1 MELKPKLQDY
11 TETEFQAFVGA
22 IWNVDMGKEEH
33 DRLINHFDRIVGHP
47 KGADLLFYPEDT
59 GYTNAPE
66 TIIHFVKQWHFNKNV
81 IPFKGGVLPAP
92 AKPAPR
98 LSMAQHATARAQRE
112 LANAQQLALDIT
124 AAEQV
129 VEKAFTQLELV
140 TRQRQNQHD
149 AEQTLDALEQGMR
162 RLEQA
167 QHEVVRAVRTFERH
181 KMRVEFALS
190 GAQRNL
196 TYNKADQALWQAN
209 SRQAAANHGRYHAR
223 LSSIAQR
230 HAVLHAV
237 AEAVLEHS
245 AAQLMR
251 LREHDSSPVLF
262 RMSAVN
268 DMRHPNLLLSAAP
281 PLRTS
286 QRVDLQKS
294 IRSAVA
300 EFNWLMTHSEQGHT
314 GQYAEILSFDL
325 VSRTKEVRFGL
336 CVALAELS
344 AIEQDWQTLAAQQG
358 EVALPLR
365 MSTATVATKPGS
377 HFRGLKEIRE
387 LFQIYITPAI
397 GALPSK
403 VRVRQA
409 VWHEAGRVFRF
420 TADGSQPRVIEWTR
434 ADSLEAPVESER
446 NRLDSAGFIHSSP
459 VPTLESFNS
468 IEEVRFDDYVVV
480 FPLGSGLEPV
490 YVVFN
495 GTAPYT

>member
-11 TETEFQAFVGA
+11 TETEFQAFVGR
-22 IWNVDMGKEEH
+22 IWNVGMGKEEH

-47 KGADLLFYPEDT
+47 EGADLLFYPEDT

-81 IPFKGGVLPAP
+81 VPFKGGVLPAP

-112 LANAQQLALDIT
+112 LANAQQLASDVT
-124 AAEQV
+124 AAEQT
-129 VEKAFTQLELV
+129 VEKVFTQLELA

-167 QHEVVRAVRTFERH
+167 QHEVVMAVRTFERH

-190 GAQRNL
+190 GAQRDL
-196 TYNKADQALWQAN
+196 AYNKSDQALWQAN
-209 SRQAAANHGRYHAR
+209 ARQAAANHGRYLAR

-230 HAVLHAV
+230 HAVLHAA
-237 AEAVLEHS
+237 AEAVLERSMEQLIRLRGQAGRPTLFRLS
-245 AAQLMR
+245 AA
-251 LREHDSSPVLF
+251 
-262 RMSAVN
+262 N

-281 PLRTS
+281 PLKTR
-286 QRVDLQKS
+286 QRVELQKS

-314 GQYAEILSFDL
+314 GQYAEVLSFDL

-336 CVALAELS
+336 CVALAEIS

-387 LFQIYITPAI
+387 LFQIYITPAT
-397 GALPSK
+397 GMLPSK
-403 VRVRQA
+403 VRVRPA
-409 VWHEAGRVFRF
+409 AWDEAGRAFRL
-420 TADGSQPRVIEWTR
+420 TTDGPQPRVIEWTG
-434 ADSLEAPVESER
+434 ADSLEAPVASER
-446 NRLDSAGFIHSSP
+446 NRLDSAGFIHASP
-459 VPTLESFNS
+459 VPMLAAFDS
-468 IEEVRFDDYVVV
+468 IEGVRFDDYVVV
-480 FPLGSGLEPV
+480 FPQDSGLEPL

-495 GTAPYT
+495 ERRSA

>member
-11 TETEFQAFVGA
+11 TETEFQALVGK

-59 GYTNAPE
+59 GNTNAPE
-66 TIIHFVKQWHFNKNV
+66 TIVHFVKQWHFKKNV

-112 LANAQQLALDIT
+112 LANAQRLASDIT
-124 AAEQV
+124 AADQT
-129 VEKAFTQLELV
+129 VEKAFTQLVLA
-140 TRQRQNQHD
+140 TRERQNQHD
-149 AEQTLDALEQGMR
+149 AEQTLDALKQGMR

-167 QHEVVRAVRTFERH
+167 QHEVVMAVRTFERY

-190 GAQRNL
+190 GAQRDL
-196 TYNKADQALWQAN
+196 TFNKADQALWQAN
-209 SRQAAANHGRYHAR
+209 ARQATANHGRYLAR

-230 HAVLHAV
+230 HAVLHAA
-237 AEAVLEHS
+237 AEAVLERS
-245 AAQLMR
+245 SQQLMR
-251 LREHDSSPVLF
+251 LRGQDNGSVLF
-262 RMSAVN
+262 RMSAIQ
-268 DMRHPNLLLSAAP
+268 DMRRPNLLLSDAP

-300 EFNWLMTHSEQGHT
+300 EFNWLMTHSEQGHA
-314 GQYAEILSFDL
+314 GQYAEVLSFDL

-336 CVALAELS
+336 CVALAEIS
-344 AIEQDWQTLAAQQG
+344 AIEQDWQALAAQQG

-387 LFQIYITPAI
+387 LFQIYITPAT
-397 GALPSK
+397 GVLPSK
-403 VRVRQA
+403 VRVRLA
-409 VWHEAGRVFRF
+409 VWDEAGRAFRL
-420 TADGSQPRVIEWTR
+420 TTDGPHARVIEWTR
-434 ADSLEAPVESER
+434 ADSLAAPVASEQS
-446 NRLDSAGFIHSSP
+446 RLDSAGFIHSSP
-459 VPTLESFNS
+459 VPTLASFDS
-468 IEEVRFDDYVVV
+468 IENVRFDDYIVV
-480 FPLGSGLEPV
+480 FPQDTGLEPL

-495 GTAPYT
+495 DRRSE